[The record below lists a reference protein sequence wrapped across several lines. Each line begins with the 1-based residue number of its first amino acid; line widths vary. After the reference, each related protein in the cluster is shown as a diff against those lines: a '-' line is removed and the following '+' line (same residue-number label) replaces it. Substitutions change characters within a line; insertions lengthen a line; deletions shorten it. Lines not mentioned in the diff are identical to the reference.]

1 MGKKFASEDV
11 VSQIIYYVTKHPES
25 QLRMK
30 QALTGFSNSNDYFQ
44 ADADDLVNGLMN
56 LKVKQLKVIYN
67 FVSGEISEKMLNKK
81 VASFNGISL
90 FNKKNGL
97 KKKENLT
104 SETYEVKNIYRESSD
119 GELPYLL
126 HE

>member
-44 ADADDLVNGLMN
+44 ADADELVNGLMN
-56 LKVKQLKVIYN
+56 LKVKQLKIIYN
-67 FVSGEISEKMLNKK
+67 FITGEISEKMLNKK
-81 VASFNGISL
+81 VASFNGGSI
-90 FNKKNGL
+90 FKKKTGL
-97 KKKENLT
+97 KKKENNS
-104 SETYEVKNIYRESSD
+104 SESYEIENIFRESSD